1 MGASCADIYEM
12 ANDEQFEERLGRK
25 FSNPEL
31 LQRALTHSSAVPELR
46 AADSVNAP
54 LTENNEQLEFLGDA
68 VLDLLASEYLVE
80 KFPKWSEGQLSKSRA
95 RLVNAQALE
104 LAARRLHL
112 GEHLRLGRGEEKT
125 GGRDKPALLAD
136 AFEAVVAAIYL
147 DAGLSAAKEMLRTT
161 LFEFALEERGTEL
174 FEADRKSALQ
184 EFLQGRGKA
193 PAEYRLAA
201 ERGPDHQKT
210 FEVEV
215 WVDGSCMA
223 SGQGNTKKEAE
234 QRAAGAALER
244 LEQTGVR
251 S

>member
-1 MGASCADIYEM
+1 MTN
-12 ANDEQFEERLGRK
+12 NDEQFEERLGRK
-25 FSNPEL
+25 FRNPGL
-31 LQRALTHSSAVPELR
+31 LHRALTHSSAVPELR
-46 AADSVNAP
+46 AADPDSSP
-54 LTENNEQLEFLGDA
+54 LAENNEQLEFLGDA
-68 VLDLLASEYLVE
+68 VLDLLASEYLLE

-104 LAARRLHL
+104 LAARRVRL

-125 GGRDKPALLAD
+125 GGREKPTLLAD

-147 DAGLSAAKEMLRTT
+147 DAGLAAAKEMLRTT

-210 FEVEV
+210 FQVEV
-215 WVDGSCMA
+215 WVNGSCMA

-244 LEQTGVR
+244 LEQTGVT